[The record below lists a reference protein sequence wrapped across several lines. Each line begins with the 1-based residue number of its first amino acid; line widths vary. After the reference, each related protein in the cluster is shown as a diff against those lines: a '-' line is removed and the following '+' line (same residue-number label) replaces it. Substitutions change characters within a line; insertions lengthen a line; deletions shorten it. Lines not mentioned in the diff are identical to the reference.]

1 MQKRFCE
8 SSDIHTQVKKMKIA
22 RLLKQNIETYALVN
36 GEKVLTRE
44 SITSQTG
51 IPIPQNIKDFLFDG
65 WYDEIKNNVNNLSY
79 NENLSDFK
87 ILAPIPNPSKIICLA
102 FNYKDHAKE
111 QNLIPP
117 DEPAIVIKPKTT
129 LNGATS
135 DIICPSFVSKL
146 DYEIELAAI
155 IGKDCKNIS
164 EKEAKESVFG
174 YMILNDTSARDI
186 QAKDKQFTRAK
197 GFDTFAPCGPWITT
211 ADEIP
216 DPQNLKM
223 MTKVNG
229 DIRQNSST
237 SNMHLTVYSIV
248 SQLSK
253 AMTLEKGDI
262 ISTGTPAGVMLN
274 KPDAIFLKNGDK
286 IEMEIENLG
295 KLQNTVRFV

>member
-1 MQKRFCE
+1 
-8 SSDIHTQVKKMKIA
+8 MKIA
-22 RLLKQNIETYALVN
+22 RLVKENMETYGFVN
-36 GEKVLTRE
+36 EGKVLTRE
-44 SITSQTG
+44 SITTQTG

-65 WYDEIKNNVNNLSY
+65 WYDEIKQKASQLNYDNKI
-79 NENLSDFK
+79 SDFK
-87 ILAPIPNPSKIICLA
+87 LLPPIPNPSKIICLA

-117 DEPAIVIKPKTT
+117 DEPAIIIKPRST

-146 DYEIELAAI
+146 DYEIELALI

-164 EKEAKESVFG
+164 EEEAKKIIFG
-174 YMILNDTSARDI
+174 YMILNDASARDI

-211 ADEIP
+211 SDEIS

-223 MTKVNG
+223 ITKVNG
-229 DIRQNSST
+229 IVRQNSST
-237 SNMHLTVYSIV
+237 SNMHLKVASIV
-248 SQLSK
+248 SILSK
-253 AMTLEKGDI
+253 VMTLEKGDI

-274 KPDAIFLKNGDK
+274 KPDAVFLKNGDK
-286 IEMEIENLG
+286 IEMEIESLG
-295 KLQNTVRFV
+295 KLENTIKFV